1 MAIASLRMN
10 EKQALKAIRNMLR
23 LEDGAK
29 GVAVTVTPGLRA
41 LYKRWIQKIK
51 DLPEEAIAR
60 ELVWKSLSKDLLVE
74 FQSITGQFQATLQT
88 FLLAEAPE
96 QVAWAA
102 QWLDLD
108 PTPAPA
114 MAARAV
120 QKAEVLGKTLDRV
133 FGEDVV
139 PKSMLRKVDRAIKTG
154 FLNGDTNSKIA
165 RALAETYNGNRAQYT
180 AIARTGT
187 MSMAQEAHN
196 EFWDANDDVI
206 TGWVYDAT
214 FDYRVCLICAPDH
227 GKVRSKRSE
236 LPEVPRHPNC
246 RCAILPRT
254 IVDDELEAE
263 GDGADQGDRDVVQL
277 YDKPPTPGP
286 NLRVYK
292 KPVYVDGKK
301 MYRAAKT
308 LPAGQGQAVEMG
320 DFLWRANERTR
331 IEVLGIEREA
341 RFKKLIM
348 GTPGSRAPLTPQ
360 EALLKVSR

>member
-1 MAIASLRMN
+1 MN

-29 GVAVTVTPGLRA
+29 GVAATVTPSLRA

-51 DLPEEAIAR
+51 DLPEEALAR
-60 ELVWKSLSKDLLVE
+60 ELLWKSLSKDLLAE
-74 FQSITGQFQATLQT
+74 FQALIGSFQATLQT

-108 PTPAPA
+108 RTPAPA

-120 QKAEVLGKTLDRV
+120 QKAEVLGKTIDRV
-133 FGEDVV
+133 FGEDTL
-139 PKSMLRKVDRAIKTG
+139 PKGMLRKFDRAIKTG
-154 FLNGDTNSKIA
+154 FLNGDSNPKIA
-165 RALAETYNGNRAQYT
+165 RAVAETFNGQKAQVT
-180 AIARTGT
+180 ALTRTAT

-227 GKVRSKRSE
+227 GKVRKKRSE

-246 RCAILPRT
+246 RCSILPRT

-263 GDGADQGDRDVVQL
+263 GEGVDQGERDVVQL

-292 KPVYVDGKK
+292 TPVYVNGRK
-301 MYRAAKT
+301 MYRAART
-308 LPAGQGQAVEMG
+308 LPEVGGQAVEMG
-320 DFLWRANERTR
+320 DFLWRTNERTR
-331 IEVLGIEREA
+331 TEVLGIKRAA

>member
-1 MAIASLRMN
+1 MN
-10 EKQALKAIRNMLR
+10 EEQALKAIRNMLR

-29 GVAVTVTPGLRA
+29 GVVQQVTPSLRA
-41 LYKRWIQKIK
+41 LYKKWIQKIK
-51 DLPEEAIAR
+51 DLPPDAIAR
-60 ELVWKSLSKDLLVE
+60 ELAWKSLSNELLAE
-74 FQSITGQFQATLQT
+74 FQSLTGQFEAGLNT
-88 FLLAEAPE
+88 FLLSEAPE
-96 QVAWAA
+96 QTLWAA
-102 QWLDLD
+102 SWIGSTA
-108 PTPAPA
+108 TPAPA
-114 MAARAV
+114 MAARAI
-120 QKAEVLGKTLDRV
+120 QSAEVLGKTLDRV

-139 PKSMLRKVDRAIKTG
+139 PKSMLRKVDRAVKTG
-154 FLNGDTNSKIA
+154 FLNGDTNTKIA
-165 RALAETYNGNRAQYT
+165 KALAQTYNGQKAQYT
-180 AIARTGT
+180 AMARTAT

-214 FDYRVCLICAPDH
+214 FDYRVCMICAPSH
-227 GKVRSKRSE
+227 GEVRKKRSE

-292 KPVYVDGKK
+292 TPVYINGTK
-301 MYRAAKT
+301 MYRAAKV
-308 LPAGQGQAVEMG
+308 LPVAQGKSLEMG

-331 IEVLGIEREA
+331 IEVLGVKREA